1 MRDDT
6 DVSMLTVV
14 GLIMCCVVNVI
25 VRTLRRVL
33 SLGDWVTGVS
43 LVCVILNSSIL
54 TQSLVLLPADQA
66 FFEFS
71 SPPSASHQSAIA
83 SSKKLL
89 SPRLLSVAFCHT
101 TIYFLMFSI

>member
-33 SLGDWVTGVS
+33 SLGDWVTGLCDTEFFNLDAVVGFATGGSS
-43 LVCVILNSSIL
+43 L
-54 TQSLVLLPADQA
+54 
-66 FFEFS
+66 F
-71 SPPSASHQSAIA
+71 
-83 SSKKLL
+83 
-89 SPRLLSVAFCHT
+89 
-101 TIYFLMFSI
+101 